1 MGDKDH
7 FEKMKLFYFFVAT
20 TMAISNLDVVRENK
34 SQANAILS
42 RKRRG
47 IKKTIGKV
55 AAVGGALYIGKKLA
69 GGIEVNAE
77 VFSEDDDGPGLF
89 GPRVYSQEPIMDEE
103 KIQEMEEIRE
113 EPEEEREGPF
123 NLFGWFRG

>member
-1 MGDKDH
+1 MGKQADKDH

-20 TMAISNLDVVRENK
+20 TIAVSNLDVVRENK

-55 AAVGGALYIGKKLA
+55 AAVGGARYVGKKLA
-69 GGIEVNAE
+69 SGIEVNGE
-77 VFSEDDDGPGLF
+77 EDDDGPGFF

-103 KIQEMEEIRE
+103 KIQEIEEIRE

>member
-1 MGDKDH
+1 MVKVT
-7 FEKMKLFYFFVAT
+7 LIY
-20 TMAISNLDVVRENK
+20 
-34 SQANAILS
+34 
-42 RKRRG
+42 
-47 IKKTIGKV
+47 KKEIV
-55 AAVGGALYIGKKLA
+55 DRFI
-69 GGIEVNAE
+69 
-77 VFSEDDDGPGLF
+77 VFLEEDDGPGFF

>member
-1 MGDKDH
+1 MGRQRSFS
-7 FEKMKLFYFFVAT
+7 FERMKLFHFLVVST
-20 TMAISNLDVVRENK
+20 LAISNLDDLRENK

-42 RKRRG
+42 RERRG

-55 AAVGGALYIGKKLA
+55 AAVGGALYVGKKLA
-69 GGIEVNAE
+69 GGIDIDDE
-77 VFSEDDDGPGLF
+77 EDDDGPGFF

>member
-1 MGDKDH
+1 MG
-7 FEKMKLFYFFVAT
+7 ERMKLFHFFAVSAL
-20 TMAISNLDVVRENK
+20 AFSNLDGLREDK

-42 RKRRG
+42 RERRG

-55 AAVGGALYIGKKLA
+55 AAVGGALYVGKKLA
-69 GGIEVNAE
+69 KGIEVNE
-77 VFSEDDDGPGLF
+77 EDDGPGFF

-123 NLFGWFRG
+123 NLFGWLRG